1 VIDEFGLNNPNTEGS
16 GYNYRDVLVEAKPY
30 SSFKYIAIN
39 PQTQFSMVEG
49 DHLIVQFEFRDFK
62 YLSNVMNFKT
72 IITDPEV
79 MVGLK
84 DASIELDFAALL

>member
-1 VIDEFGLNNPNTEGS
+1 
-16 GYNYRDVLVEAKPY
+16 
-30 SSFKYIAIN
+30 
-39 PQTQFSMVEG
+39 MVEG

-62 YLSNVMNFKT
+62 YLSNVLNFQTK
-72 IITDPEV
+72 ITDPEV